1 MHYVQLVAVLI
12 DDIHDLFTRKAT
24 FDIFGDHEVFA
35 AYCVL
40 EESKSEPRN
49 RNDGST

>member
-1 MHYVQLVAVLI
+1 MHHVQLIAVLI
-12 DDIHDLFTRKAT
+12 DDIHDLFTREAT
-24 FDIFGDHEVFA
+24 FDILGDHEVFA

-49 RNDGST
+49 MNDGST